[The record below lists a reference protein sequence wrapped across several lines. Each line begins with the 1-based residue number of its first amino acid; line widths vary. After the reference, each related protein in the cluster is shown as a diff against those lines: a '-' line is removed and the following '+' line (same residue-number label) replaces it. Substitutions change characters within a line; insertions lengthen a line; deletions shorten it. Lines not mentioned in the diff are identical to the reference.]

1 MKVIDTVNFFLEN
14 YEPTLSFMEKY
25 HQEYPEIFDYYFTYH
40 AKNTTERHEQS
51 IKKYPQ
57 SLSSIKIVHQR
68 IKPIISEV
76 NSRYQELYSVDFPVN
91 VNLFVGCYGSNA
103 YTHRQYIPDVSF
115 SLERLSPVENHLK
128 VIVAHEFGHAAH
140 QIISDQKGIDW
151 KNVQWESPLNWIFA
165 EGVATHL
172 SRQIVPGLKPTT
184 YFSYNDNG
192 EKRLLFF
199 NENKSEIIQ
208 SFYEDYKNVS
218 TRDLFKEWFSINGG
232 QTYGHTRLAYFIGD
246 AFFQEFIIKLGE
258 MDAIVAWRDPNFT
271 KQVDNWFNAKMV

>member
-115 SLERLSPVENHLK
+115 SIERLSPVENHLK

-140 QIISDQKGIDW
+140 HIISDQMGIDW
-151 KNVQWESPLNWIFA
+151 ENVQWESPLNWIFS

-192 EKRLLFF
+192 EERLLFF

-232 QTYGHTRLAYFIGD
+232 QTYGHPRLAYFIGD
-246 AFFQEFIIKLGE
+246 AFFQELVIKLGE
-258 MDAIVAWRDPNFT
+258 IEAIVAWRDPNFT